1 MAIARRTISEPARLD
16 TEKEIRRRDEA
27 LAKINE
33 NEGLKRVY
41 EAERDAYARQ
51 VEDNLLFYWDRG
63 RAATD
68 VKRNSEYGQG
78 AIDLLADALT
88 VDRSLVYKT
97 ITLFAMFPERSALQ
111 AKMEEAI
118 SKGYK
123 LTWSHMS
130 LIVHVPEAKSGA
142 DIHAK
147 RHQMVQLV
155 IDNGLTVRATQEE
168 IYSRY
173 RDDPHNED
181 REGGGGPISLGGALK
196 RVATFSEK
204 SLEKLN
210 ESVTTISERL
220 HQTTGDKVKDDV
232 IATMTADAES
242 LKKLGDKARELS
254 VTLEREATR
263 LRREKAKAATP
274 DKATGT
280 GKKPAQKPASRTPG
294 KTRQAG

>member
-27 LAKINE
+27 LVKINE

-63 RAATD
+63 RTATD

-181 REGGGGPISLGGALK
+181 RESGGPISLGGALK

-204 SLEKLN
+204 SLEKLT
-210 ESVTTISERL
+210 ESFDVITDRL
-220 HQTTGDKVKDDV
+220 HQTTGGKVKDD
-232 IATMTADAES
+232 IIETMTADAES
-242 LKKLGDKARELS
+242 LKKLSDKARELS

-263 LRREKAKAATP
+263 LRREKANAAAP
-274 DKATGT
+274 DKAQGN
-280 GKKPAQKPASRTPG
+280 GKKAAAKPASRTPG
-294 KTRQAG
+294 KARTA